1 MPHCLKLP
9 SALAAWKVR
18 IFDNEV
24 RETPH
29 ATIVKGT
36 QKWRINLRTG
46 KFMDSRPSPQYVDRC
61 WPLSRT
67 RWKHCVR
74 RGTKCFRT
82 TRFEV
87 IR

>member
-29 ATIVKGT
+29 VTIVKGT
-36 QKWRINLRTG
+36 QKWRINVRTG
-46 KFMDSRPSPQYVDRC
+46 KFMDSRPSPRDVDERV
-61 WPLSRT
+61 LAAI
-67 RWKHCVR
+67 KNEM
-74 RGTKCFRT
+74 
-82 TRFEV
+82 EV
-87 IR
+87 LREAWNKMFPNNTV